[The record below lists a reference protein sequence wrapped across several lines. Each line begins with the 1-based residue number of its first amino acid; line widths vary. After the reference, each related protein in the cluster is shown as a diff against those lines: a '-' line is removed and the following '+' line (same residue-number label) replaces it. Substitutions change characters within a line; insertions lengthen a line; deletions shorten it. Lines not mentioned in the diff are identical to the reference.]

1 VYAEAAPFGLI
12 ELSEVAH
19 SLCGVLSAKKDA
31 VDPRWDKVVSVHINA
46 MRALRSPDV
55 SENADLRTAIV
66 SELHRLSAR
75 FARQAASAVSE
86 DAK

>member
-1 VYAEAAPFGLI
+1 VYAEVAPFGLT

-19 SLCGVLSAKKDA
+19 SLCEVLSAKDA

-75 FARQAASAVSE
+75 FARQAASAATE